1 MARSETLLPAGLPS
15 STSVTTSNNTR
26 NLANLSRLFRQL
38 KPHLAHSMAKETRVP
53 YRNPSKPEL
62 QGQLQPNGEKEG
74 RGEEAEKP
82 TKVEFLPVGNGDV
95 STSKHLQKGP
105 REKFPQGSSL
115 HTLSKHLEQVALKK
129 SEVRRPTTPSRQN
142 RSPKLLRASKDQ
154 ADKLTR
160 QDQKMATNI
169 RSSCSSPA
177 TSSWESFTQPVTLMG
192 RAEGEEG
199 RGGGGRAFL

>member
-1 MARSETLLPAGLPS
+1 MTA
-15 STSVTTSNNTR
+15 SNNTR

-38 KPHLAHSMAKETRVP
+38 KPHLAHSIAKETRVP

-82 TKVEFLPVGNGDV
+82 TKVEFLHVDNGDI
-95 STSKHLQKGP
+95 STSKHPQKGP
-105 REKFPQGSSL
+105 KEKVPQGSSL

-129 SEVRRPTTPSRQN
+129 NEVRRPTTPSRQN
-142 RSPKLLRASKDQ
+142 RSPKLLRGSRDQ

-160 QDQKMATNI
+160 QDKKMATDV

-177 TSSWESFTQPVTLMG
+177 TSSWESFTRPAPLTG
-192 RAEGEEG
+192 RTEGEEG
-199 RGGGGRAFL
+199 RGGGGEAFL